1 MDYLL
6 WQVSGYGV
14 PALVTS
20 SPPGTV
26 RAAAGVLP
34 GATVLFG
41 NDELDDDLRSGG
53 RLRFG
58 YWYDDWRTYGFEGS
72 FLALGQESS
81 NFTAQGDGS
90 TGSIGRPF
98 FNEDPGVD
106 AQDALIIA
114 FDEPGPA
121 DAFAGSTRVTTSSNV
136 YSGHVAFRRLL
147 QQCGNHRVDLTL
159 GYRFFRLNEG
169 LQINDNITVDGAA
182 GGIVGTN
189 FLIEDRFETSNAFH
203 GAEIGL
209 VSMNNYG
216 CWSTELIMKLA
227 LGNNHKEVQINGS
240 TTTTVPGFAPIV
252 TQQGLLTQSTNIGNY
267 RSDRFTVIPEIN
279 ANLNYQVNAA
289 WKLTAG
295 YSLIYMSDVTRPG
308 NALDYNVNGTLL
320 AGPFAGPAS
329 PAFDFDSESLW
340 VYGLNFGAQYNY

>member
-20 SPPGTV
+20 SPPGTA
-26 RAAAGVLP
+26 RTSAGVLP
-34 GATVLFG
+34 GATILYG

-53 RLRFG
+53 RIRFG
-58 YWYDDWRTYGFEGS
+58 YWYDDWRTCGFEGS
-72 FLALGQESS
+72 FTALGQETS
-81 NFTAQGDGS
+81 NFTAEGDGS

-98 FNEDPGVD
+98 YNDDPSVN
-106 AQDALIIA
+106 AQDALIVA

-136 YSGHVAFRRLL
+136 YNGHFAYRRLL
-147 QQCGNHRVDLTL
+147 QQCGSHRVDLTM

-169 LQINDNITVDGAA
+169 LQFNDNITVDGVA
-182 GGIVGTN
+182 GGIIGTN
-189 FLIEDRFETSNAFH
+189 FLIEDQFETSNEFH

-209 VSMNNYG
+209 VSMNQHG

-227 LGNNHKEVQINGS
+227 LGNNHKEVGINGS
-240 TTTTVPGFAPIV
+240 TVTTIAPTSI
-252 TQQGLLTQSTNIGNY
+252 TTAGGLLTQASNIGNY
-267 RSDRFTVIPEIN
+267 RSDAFTVIPEIN
-279 ANLNYQVNAA
+279 FNLGYQVSEC

-295 YSLIYMSDVTRPG
+295 YTMIYVSNVTRPG

-320 AGPFAGPAS
+320 AGPFSGPVT
-329 PAFDFDSESLW
+329 PAFDFGSDSLW
-340 VYGLNFGAQYNY
+340 IYGLNFGAQYNY